1 VVSCLFGPLWLYG
14 SRWLGNENI
23 DWPVN
28 ETDGDY
34 PCTSKAM
41 AWVVCY
47 VENQREHHAKRS
59 THTRLERVD
68 IEKGKPVETGSL
80 EMSRDR
86 DAGRKRPA

>member
-1 VVSCLFGPLWLYG
+1 
-14 SRWLGNENI
+14 
-23 DWPVN
+23 
-28 ETDGDY
+28 
-34 PCTSKAM
+34 M